1 MAAYDNL
8 RLEKGMY
15 QVAGKSF
22 TQVLEE
28 LDPSQQYRGTPLEG
42 LDAYQRQLK
51 RFDIKVSGRHS
62 DCVEKFF
69 ATTTSAALF
78 PEYVKRAVNMGME
91 NSAVLD
97 NIVASK
103 TVIDSLD
110 YRTITADNTAADKTL
125 NVTVEGTAMTETTI
139 KTKENLVT
147 MKKRGRLLIASYEAL
162 RFQRLDLFTVTLKQI
177 GNYLLRTQLED
188 AVTTLIE
195 GDGNENPADEVAV
208 AATGTL
214 TYADLLKL
222 WGEFEDYNM
231 DALLAD
237 TAGMLKLVQLEEVQ
251 NPLTGLNFAGT
262 GQLTTPMGARLY
274 RTGAVPTG
282 NMVALDSTCALEM
295 VTAGDVMLEYDKLID
310 RQLERAAISCT
321 YGFAKIFEDA
331 SKVLTL

>member
-110 YRTITADNTAADKTL
+110 YPP
-125 NVTVEGTAMTETTI
+125 
-139 KTKENLVT
+139 
-147 MKKRGRLLIASYEAL
+147 S
-162 RFQRLDLFTVTLKQI
+162 
-177 GNYLLRTQLED
+177 
-188 AVTTLIE
+188 
-195 GDGNENPADEVAV
+195 P
-208 AATGTL
+208 
-214 TYADLLKL
+214 
-222 WGEFEDYNM
+222 
-231 DALLAD
+231 
-237 TAGMLKLVQLEEVQ
+237 
-251 NPLTGLNFAGT
+251 P
-262 GQLTTPMGARLY
+262 TTPQ
-274 RTGAVPTG
+274 RTKP
-282 NMVALDSTCALEM
+282 
-295 VTAGDVMLEYDKLID
+295 
-310 RQLERAAISCT
+310 
-321 YGFAKIFEDA
+321 
-331 SKVLTL
+331 

>member
-8 RLEKGMY
+8 KLEKGMY

-28 LDPSQQYRGTPLEG
+28 LDPSAQYRGTPLEG

-51 RFDIKVSGRHS
+51 RFDIKVSGKNS

-78 PEYVKRAVNMGME
+78 PEYVKRAVNVGME

-110 YRTITADNTAADKTL
+110 YRTITADNTAADKTM
-125 NVTVEGTAMTETTI
+125 NVVAEGATLSQTNI

-147 MKKRGRLLIASYEAL
+147 MNKRGRLLVASYEAL
-162 RFQRLDLFTVTLKQI
+162 RFQRLDLFTVTLRQI

-188 AVTTLIE
+188 AIDTLID
-195 GDGNENPADEVAV
+195 GDGNSNPAGTVAV
-208 AATGTL
+208 ASTGSL
-214 TYADLLKL
+214 TYADLLNL
-222 WGEFEDYNM
+222 WSKFEDYEMNV
-231 DALLAD
+231 LLAD
-237 TAGMLKLVQLEEVQ
+237 TAGMLKLLNLEEFQ

-262 GQLTTPMGARLY
+262 GQLTTPMGAQLY

-282 NMVALDSTCALEM
+282 KMVALDKTCALEM

-310 RQLERAAISCT
+310 QQLERAAITCT
-321 YGFAKIFEDA
+321 YGFAKIFADA

>member
-22 TQVLEE
+22 TQVLEQ
-28 LDPSQQYRGTPLEG
+28 LDPSQQYQGTPLEG

-69 ATTTSAALF
+69 STSTSAALF

-91 NSAVLD
+91 NSTILD

-110 YRTITADNTAADKTL
+110 YRTITANNTAADKTL
-125 NVTVEGTAMTETTI
+125 NQVLEGGTISETSI
-139 KTKENLVT
+139 KTKENLVQ

-188 AVTTLIE
+188 AITTLIS
-195 GDGNENPADEVAV
+195 GDGNENPADTVAV
-208 AATGTL
+208 TSTGTL

-222 WGEFEDYNM
+222 WSEFEDYDMNV
-231 DALLAD
+231 LLAN
-237 TAGMLKLVQLEEVQ
+237 TVGMLKLLNLEEFQ
-251 NPLTGLNFAGT
+251 NPLTGLNFVGT
-262 GQLTTPMGARLY
+262 GKLATPMGAELF
-274 RTGAVPTG
+274 RTAAVPTG
-282 NMVALDSTCALEM
+282 KMVALDKTCALEM
-295 VTAGDVMLEYDKLID
+295 VTAGDVMLDYDKLID
-310 RQLERAAISCT
+310 RQLERAAITST

>member
-22 TQVLEE
+22 TQVLEQ
-28 LDPSQQYRGTPLEG
+28 LDPSQQYQGTPLEG

-69 ATTTSAALF
+69 STSTSAALF

-91 NSAVLD
+91 NSTILD

-110 YRTITADNTAADKTL
+110 YRTITANNTTADKTL
-125 NVTVEGTAMTETTI
+125 NQVLEGGTISETSI
-139 KTKENLVT
+139 KTKENLVQ

-188 AVTTLIE
+188 AITTLIS
-195 GDGNENPADEVAV
+195 GDGNENPADTVAV
-208 AATGTL
+208 TSTGTL

-222 WGEFEDYNM
+222 WSEFEDYDMNV
-231 DALLAD
+231 LLAN
-237 TAGMLKLVQLEEVQ
+237 TAGMLKLLNLEEFQ
-251 NPLTGLNFAGT
+251 NPLTGLNFVGT
-262 GQLTTPMGARLY
+262 GKLATPMGAELF
-274 RTGAVPTG
+274 RTAAVPTG
-282 NMVALDSTCALEM
+282 KMVALDKTCALEM
-295 VTAGDVMLEYDKLID
+295 VTAGDVMLDYDKLID
-310 RQLERAAISCT
+310 RQLERAAITST